1 MRNPTLLNRKC
12 IVSYRSQ
19 AVIGQTPRDARM
31 VTKCEALLLKTYG
44 LQAGNHD
51 PDDIFES
58 ILRQYHPAVLT
69 EKYPAETTGDGN
81 GFYRAVSRALTG
93 TESAYLLPS
102 FHSFG
107 DSQLPHLLR
116 LRSQEVCRFGIGQQ
130 DCCCDICTTSKR
142 YR

>member
-1 MRNPTLLNRKC
+1 
-12 IVSYRSQ
+12 
-19 AVIGQTPRDARM
+19 M
-31 VTKCEALLLKTYG
+31 VTKCQALLLKTYG
-44 LQAGNHD
+44 LQVSEVVEQAGNHD

-93 TESAYLLPS
+93 TENAYLLLS
-102 FHSFG
+102 VHSFG

-142 YR
+142 CR